1 MSVKN
6 VIKNSFLEQFGG
18 SDISPTTIITVLLI
32 TAVLGIYILSV
43 YRVMTKRSF
52 YQKSF
57 ATTLVVVALVT
68 SIIILAIQS
77 SVVISLGM
85 VGALSIVRF
94 RTAIKDPLD
103 IAFIFWSIS
112 VGIICGAHL
121 YSVAIIGSIVVTIVM
136 VAIQLLPNVK
146 PVLLLVI
153 NADNSVS
160 LKDLEAMIGEN
171 TSFYR
176 VKSRNV
182 TASELDI
189 IAEIRTNDE
198 QDFIKKLS
206 EYKGINNATI
216 MLHDGEIIC

>member
-1 MSVKN
+1 MSVKD

-68 SIIILAIQS
+68 SLIILAIQS

-153 NADNSVS
+153 NADNSVP

>member
-1 MSVKN
+1 MSVKD

-68 SIIILAIQS
+68 SLIILAIQS

>member
-1 MSVKN
+1 MSVKD

-68 SIIILAIQS
+68 SLIILAIQS

-94 RTAIKDPLD
+94 RTAIKDSLD

-153 NADNSVS
+153 NADNSVP